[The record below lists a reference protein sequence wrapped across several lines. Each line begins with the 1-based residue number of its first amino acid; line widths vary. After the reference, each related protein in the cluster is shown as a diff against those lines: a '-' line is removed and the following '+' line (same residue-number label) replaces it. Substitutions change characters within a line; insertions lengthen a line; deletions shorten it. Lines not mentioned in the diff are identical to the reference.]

1 MIDLIIALAGGII
14 VGGGYWLYLLWKT
27 DWRARP

>member
-1 MIDLIIALAGGII
+1 MIDLIVAFGSMVI
-14 VGGGYWLYLLWKT
+14 VGGLYWAYLLWKT